1 MENKLKLYWNKI
13 SEGLRKFFS
22 HVFWVVLVLIGLGV
36 GFGVGFYYKQIK
48 TVEMPSKMHIV
59 ERESIILAVDENSRL
74 MVIEKSTGN
83 YTIYEKEIGK
93 SIFTLYARN
102 IWGQHN
108 NSALWWIGNGVVE
121 HQGDT
126 KRR

>member
-22 HVFWVVLVLIGLGV
+22 HVFWVVLVLTGLGV

-59 ERESIILAVDENSRL
+59 ERESIILAVDE
-74 MVIEKSTGN
+74 
-83 YTIYEKEIGK
+83 
-93 SIFTLYARN
+93 IFTLYARN

-108 NSALWWIGNGVVE
+108 NSA
-121 HQGDT
+121 Q
-126 KRR
+126 

>member
-108 NSALWWIGNGVVE
+108 NSV
-121 HQGDT
+121 Q
-126 KRR
+126 